1 MALNPF
7 FLQGS
12 QDEQRL
18 IQDLIN
24 EQLQIYGVEVT
35 YIPRKFVNKQSI
47 IEEVQ
52 SSRFDDNFLIEAYI
66 NNYEGYSGAG
76 DVMTKFGVSLRDEVA
91 LTISQERFTDFIAPF
106 LDPDDYELGSRPR
119 EGDLIYF
126 PLGQRLFEVKFV
138 EHEKPFYMLQKNY
151 VYELQCELFE
161 YEDEIIDT
169 SIDEIDDQVQDEGFI
184 TTLNLVGSG
193 RTATASAT
201 VSTLVS
207 GKTGYVRSITLLN
220 DGSGYTSTPTVFIS
234 TSRSSTPVDAAAVA
248 ITTSIGGLNSVKELI
263 LTNAG
268 AGYTQ
273 APDINIVGGG
283 GSGAIATCTIEET
296 RRGVINFTVTDE
308 GLGYTTEPV
317 LTISSPPPPSAPPGQ
332 TAPPTVTAIG
342 KVIIDSSNSK
352 IQSIQVKDPG
362 VGYDSSPTV
371 TFAPPNII
379 TGRGNFSLNDLIVGQ
394 KSLTEARVKEWDAD
408 TKVLKVSNV
417 GIGTTISGFIP
428 GEEIRIQTGIGVTGD
443 KQYKTEHVSRYTRSV
458 YIGAGTSVL
467 SVGSGN
473 TSNVNVGDSVGIITG
488 FIGAGVTVHS
498 IGNYGYVYMSINS
511 VNTTGAY
518 KTISFGSTVFTGYN
532 IREYDDRD
540 IYDEYSNNDEF
551 ETAADDIID
560 FAESNPFGTF

>member
-76 DVMTKFGVSLRDEVA
+76 DVMTKFGVSLRDEVT

-106 LDPDDYELGSRPR
+106 LDDADYELGSRPR
-119 EGDLIYF
+119 EGDLVYF

-169 SIDEIDDQVQDEGFI
+169 SIDEIDEQVQDEGFI
-184 TTLNLVGSG
+184 TTLNLVGTG
-193 RTATASAT
+193 RTATAGA
-201 VSTLVS
+201 TLVS
-207 GKTGYVRSITLLN
+207 AIGGKTGYVRSITLLN

-234 TSRSSTPVDAAAVA
+234 TSRSSNPVNAAAVA

-268 AGYTQ
+268 SGYTQ

-296 RRGVINFTVTDE
+296 QKGVISFTITDE
-308 GLGYTTEPV
+308 GLGYTTEPTI
-317 LTISSPPPPSAPPGQ
+317 TISGPG
-332 TAPPTVTAIG
+332 TGTTAIG
-342 KVIIDSSNSK
+342 DVVIDSSNAK
-352 IQSIQVKDPG
+352 LQSIRIKNPG
-362 VGYDSSPTV
+362 IGYTQNPTV
-371 TFAPPNII
+371 TIGDPNII
-379 TGRGNFSLNDLIVGQ
+379 TGRGNFFLNDLIVGQ
-394 KSLTEARVKEWDAD
+394 TSLTEARVKEWDAD

-428 GEEIRIQTGIGVTGD
+428 GEEIRIQTGIGDTGL
-443 KQYKTEHVSRYTRSV
+443 KEYKTEHISRYTKSSV
-458 YIGAGTSVL
+458 SIGAGTTGIY
-467 SVGSGN
+467 VGYGVTGN
-473 TSNVNVGDSVGIITG
+473 INIGDSVGIVTG
-488 FIGAGVTVHS
+488 AIGSGTTVTLIS
-498 IGNYGYVYMSINS
+498 
-511 VNTTGAY
+511 NTTIY
-518 KTISFGSTVFTGYN
+518 INPRTTNTSTISGQTLSFGSTVFTGYN

-540 IYDEYSNNDEF
+540 IYDEYSDNDEF

>member
-76 DVMTKFGVSLRDEVA
+76 DVMTKFGVSLRDEVT

-106 LDPDDYELGSRPR
+106 LDDADYELGSRPR
-119 EGDLIYF
+119 EGDLVYF

-169 SIDEIDDQVQDEGFI
+169 SIDEIDEQVQDEGFI
-184 TTLNLVGSG
+184 TTLNLVGTG
-193 RTATASAT
+193 RTATAG
-201 VSTLVS
+201 VTLVS
-207 GKTGYVRSITLLN
+207 AVGGKTGYIRSLTLLN

-234 TSRSSTPVDAAAVA
+234 TSRSSNPVNASAVA
-248 ITTSIGGLNSVKELI
+248 ITTSVGGLNSVKELI

-273 APDINIVGGG
+273 PPDINIVGGG

-296 RRGVINFTVTDE
+296 QKGVISFTITDE
-308 GLGYTTEPV
+308 GLGYTTQP
-317 LTISSPPPPSAPPGQ
+317 TITIAGPG
-332 TAPPTVTAIG
+332 TGTTAIG
-342 KVIIDSSNSK
+342 DVVVDSSNAK
-352 IQSIQVKDPG
+352 LQAIRIRNPG
-362 VGYDSSPTV
+362 IGYTEIPSV
-371 TFAPPNII
+371 TIGDPNII
-379 TGRGNFSLNDLIVGQ
+379 TGRGNFFLNDLIVGQ
-394 KSLTEARVKEWDAD
+394 TSLTEARVKEWDAD

-417 GIGTTISGFIP
+417 GIGTTVSGFIP
-428 GEEIRIQTGIGVTGD
+428 GEEIRIQTGIGDTGL
-443 KQYKTEHVSRYTRSV
+443 KEYKTEHISRYTKSSV
-458 YIGAGTSVL
+458 SIGAGTTGIY
-467 SVGSGN
+467 VGYGVTGN
-473 TSNVNVGDSVGIITG
+473 INIGDSVGIVTG
-488 FIGAGVTVHS
+488 AIGSGTTVTLIS
-498 IGNYGYVYMSINS
+498 
-511 VNTTGAY
+511 NTTIY
-518 KTISFGSTVFTGYN
+518 INPRTTNTSTISGQTLSFGSTVFTGYN

>member
-1 MALNPF
+1 MSLNPF

-12 QDEQRL
+12 SNEQRL
-18 IQDLIN
+18 VQNLIN
-24 EQLQIYGVEVT
+24 EQLQIYGLEIT
-35 YIPRKFVNKQSI
+35 YIPRKFVNKQTI

-52 SSRFDDNFLIEAYI
+52 SSRFDDNFSIEAYL
-66 NNYEGYSGAG
+66 NTYEGYSGAG
-76 DVMTKFGVSLRDEVA
+76 DVMTKFGVSLRDEVT
-91 LTISQERFTDFIAPF
+91 LTISRERFEDFIAPF

-119 EGDLIYF
+119 EGDLVYF

-138 EHEKPFYMLQKNY
+138 EHEKPFYQLQKNY
-151 VYELQCELFE
+151 TYELQCELFE

-169 SIDEIDDQVQDEGFI
+169 SIQEIDTQVQDQGFI

-193 RTATASAT
+193 RTATASAQISP
-201 VSTLVS
+201 VLS
-207 GKTGYVRSITLLN
+207 GKGYIRSLTVLN
-220 DGSGYTSTPTVFIS
+220 DGTGYTSTPTVFIS
-234 TSRSSTPVDAAAVA
+234 TSRDAQGANASAVA
-248 ITTSIGGLNSVKELI
+248 ITTSIGGVHSIKEIL

-283 GSGAIATCTIEET
+283 GSGAIATCTIETT
-296 RRGVINFTVTDE
+296 RRGVIQFTITDE

-317 LTISSPPPPSAPPGQ
+317 VTVSAPPQNNNFGPG
-332 TAPPTVTAIG
+332 ARAIG
-342 KVIIDSSNSK
+342 KVVVDPSNAK
-352 IQSIQVKDPG
+352 VASIRIKDPG
-362 VGYDSSPTV
+362 IGYVTAPTV

-379 TGRGNFSLNDLIVGQ
+379 TGRGNFDLNDLVVGQ
-394 KSLTEARVKEWDAD
+394 NSLTEARVKDWDSD

-417 GIGTTISGFIP
+417 GIGTTVFGFVP
-428 GEEIRIQTGIGVTGD
+428 GEELRIQIGLSDTGERL
-443 KQYKTEHVSRYTRSV
+443 YKTEHVSRYTRSV
-458 YIGAGTSVL
+458 YVSAGSTIL

-473 TSNVNVGDSVGIITG
+473 TSNVNVGDSVGVVTG

-498 IGNYGYVYMSINS
+498 IGNYGYVYMSEKSINTS
-511 VNTTGAY
+511 GAN

-540 IYDEYSNNDEF
+540 IYDSYSDNDEF
-551 ETAADDIID
+551 ETEADAIID

>member
-169 SIDEIDDQVQDEGFI
+169 SIDEIDEQVQDEGFI
-184 TTLNLVGSG
+184 TTLNLVGTG

-201 VSTLVS
+201 VSQLVG
-207 GKTGYVRSITLLN
+207 GKTGYIRSITILN

-234 TSRSSTPVDAAAVA
+234 TSRSSSPVNASAVA

-268 AGYTQ
+268 SGYTQ

-296 RRGVINFTVTDE
+296 RRGVISFTVTDE

-317 LTISSPPPPSAPPGQ
+317 VTISSPPPPSAPPGQ
-332 TAPPTVTAIG
+332 SAPPVATTVG
-342 KVIIDSSNSK
+342 KVIVDTSNSK

-362 VGYDSSPTV
+362 VGYNSAPTV

-428 GEEIRIQTGIGVTGD
+428 GEEIRIQTGIGQTGD
-443 KQYKTEHVSRYTRSV
+443 KLFKTEHVSRYTRSV
-458 YIGAGTSVL
+458 YIGAGSSIL

-498 IGNYGYVYMSINS
+498 IGNYGYVYMSIKS
-511 VNTTGAY
+511 LNTSAAT
-518 KTISFGSTVFTGYN
+518 KTVSFGSTVFTGYN